1 MDNFW
6 KQNTISYAE
15 TIYSM
20 PWHSEDMVIGL
31 ENFHNIFFCI
41 LVMHMIAIR
50 SVFEAIYIQKMTET
64 DLEFNHI
71 MN

>member
-1 MDNFW
+1 
-6 KQNTISYAE
+6 
-15 TIYSM
+15 M